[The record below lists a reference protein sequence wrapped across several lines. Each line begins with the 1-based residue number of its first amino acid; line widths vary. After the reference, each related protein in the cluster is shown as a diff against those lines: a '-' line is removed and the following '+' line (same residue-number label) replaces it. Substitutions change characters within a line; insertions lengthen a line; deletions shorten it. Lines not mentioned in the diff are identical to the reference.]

1 MIFFFRFHFLD
12 LTPPSIC
19 TNSAEMQISSNSY
32 ERRIK
37 DSDFLRYQV
46 RELISIL
53 YDLQNSNISGPS
65 NTESTQLTSYHYS
78 DRVFNLSHRALSKVE
93 TKVPEKGLA
102 KSSIHNK
109 INEPKIIDDIKK
121 FCSKM
126 CLNCISVTMLLP
138 NSAKFLLL
146 DLNLR
151 VIHQTITLT
160 WRYF

>member
-1 MIFFFRFHFLD
+1 MSDNVNLNDFFFRFHFLD

-65 NTESTQLTSYHYS
+65 NTEST
-78 DRVFNLSHRALSKVE
+78 
-93 TKVPEKGLA
+93 
-102 KSSIHNK
+102 
-109 INEPKIIDDIKK
+109 
-121 FCSKM
+121 
-126 CLNCISVTMLLP
+126 
-138 NSAKFLLL
+138 
-146 DLNLR
+146 
-151 VIHQTITLT
+151 
-160 WRYF
+160 